1 MCSSG
6 GGGGPAQKIFFFW
19 QFFSTCEKINQFWE
33 FCEDQCGKIYVKPF
47 GLKLQSYIFLIGKLE
62 KSGIEIESEYQLT
75 GHPV

>member
-33 FCEDQCGKIYVKPF
+33 FCKDQGGKI
-47 GLKLQSYIFLIGKLE
+47 
-62 KSGIEIESEYQLT
+62 
-75 GHPV
+75 